1 MKRIL
6 TLLLVLI
13 GLNGTAQVVD
23 GINYQAVALDE
34 DGREIP
40 GTDINGNVLAESMFD
55 VRFTIRSATNDGTIE
70 YQETHADVN
79 TDNFGLFTV
88 VIGHGSTTTSSPVAM
103 LNDIDWG
110 ADKHFLEVEVD
121 LEQDGNYKL
130 MSNQQMM
137 AVPYAFYALNVG
149 DVEWGNISDVP
160 ADLLDGDNVDDADN
174 DPTNELQ
181 DWTTLPG
188 IPADILD
195 GDDVDDADN
204 DPTNELQDWTTLPG
218 IPADILDG
226 DDVDDADN
234 DPTNELQIISISN
247 DTIYLTNGG
256 FAVIPQSASVDW
268 TNITNIPADILDGD
282 NVDDADNDPT
292 NELQDWSTLPGIP
305 ADILDGDNVD
315 DADNDPTNE
324 LQTWSTLPGI
334 PVDLAD
340 GIDNVDDAD
349 NDPTNEITT
358 VTDNGDGTSTLTDAL
373 GGTVTVDNDGIDN
386 VDDADN
392 DPLNEIQV
400 FTLSNDTLYISGGN
414 SIYVGGVS
422 NGDCSTTDQVL
433 KTDGTTAVCS
443 NITDN
448 GTSVGINNTTPDAN
462 AVLDVSSTSQGFLPP
477 RLTTAQ
483 RDNIVSPQP
492 GLTIYNTDE
501 NCMEWWNGTSWYN
514 ACTGNIAGSIATLDC
529 GSAVN
534 TGTLTEGQA
543 ASGVSSS
550 VPYTGGN
557 GGTHSGQIV
566 SSTGVTGLTATLAA
580 GTFAVGSGNLTYTI
594 SGTPAS
600 AGTASF
606 TLSIGG
612 QSCTLSLTVDVFD
625 PASLYAPGSVFC
637 ASGPT
642 VVVEVT
648 NPSTGAVWMD
658 RNLGASQAAT
668 SSTDA
673 NSYGD
678 LYQWGRGKDG
688 HQCRTS
694 GTTATQSSTD
704 QPGHDLFIIDGSA
717 APYDWRN
724 PQNDNLWQGVNGI
737 NNPCPT
743 GFRIPTSIEFSQE
756 LTTWSSLDATGAVL
770 SNLKLPLAGYRV
782 PNSGNIFATGS
793 SAWYWSTSIN
803 SIYVNV
809 LYFSIANANINTGFD
824 RGYGVPV
831 RCIKD

>member
-88 VIGHGSTTTSSPVAM
+88 VIGHGSTTTLSPVAM

-110 ADKHFLEVEVD
+110 ADKHFLEVEID

-149 DVEWGNISDVP
+149 DIEWGNISDVP

-188 IPADILD
+188 IPAGLAD
-195 GDDVDDADN
+195 GV
-204 DPTNELQDWTTLPG
+204 
-218 IPADILDG
+218 

-334 PVDLAD
+334 PADLAD

-392 DPLNEIQV
+392 DPFNEIQV

-462 AVLDVSSTSQGFLPP
+462 AALDVTSTTQGFLPP

-492 GLTIYNTDE
+492 GLTIYNTVE
-501 NCMEWWNGTSWYN
+501 NCMEWWNGTGWYN

-529 GSAVN
+529 GSATT
-534 TGTLTEGQA
+534 TGTLNEGQTA
-543 ASGVSSS
+543 IGVSSDIS
-550 VPYTGGN
+550 YTGGN
-557 GGTHSGQIV
+557 GGAYNGQTV
-566 SSTGVTGLTATLAA
+566 SSTDVLGLTATLTADNFVNGN
-580 GTFAVGSGNLTYTI
+580 GTLTYMI
-594 SGTPAS
+594 SGTPSGSGA
-600 AGTASF
+600 ANF
-606 TLSIGG
+606 LISIGG
-612 QSCTLSLTVDVFD
+612 QSCTLSLTVVLDL
-625 PASLYAPGSVFC
+625 ASLYPSGSVFC
-637 ASGPT
+637 NGPT
-642 VVVEVT
+642 EIVEIV
-648 NPSTGAVWMD
+648 NPSSGKIWMD
-658 RNLGASQAAT
+658 RDLGASQAAT
-668 SSTDA
+668 STSDVLA
-673 NSYGD
+673 YGD
-678 LYQWGRGKDG
+678 LYQWGRFSDG
-688 HQCRTS
+688 HQCRNSPTQ
-694 GTTATQSSTD
+694 TAKSTTD
-704 QPGHDLFIIDGSA
+704 QPGHNRFILATTGSFTE
-717 APYDWRN
+717 DWRS
-724 PQNDNLWQGVNGI
+724 PRNDNLWQGTNGI
-737 NNPCPT
+737 NNPCPI
-743 GFRIPTSIEFSQE
+743 GFRVPSLAEWNQE
-756 LTTWSSLDATGAVL
+756 KWTWSTENL
-770 SNLKLPLAGYRV
+770 SGGFQALKLV
-782 PNSGNIFATGS
+782 SGGFRNGSTVTGTTY
-793 SAWYWSTSIN
+793 AFYWSRNVASGAYVGNSQQVEIGSGFSESPTLRIN
-803 SIYVNV
+803 
-809 LYFSIANANINTGFD
+809 ARA
-824 RGYGVPV
+824 V
-831 RCIKD
+831 RCLK